1 MKKEQVQMAVK
12 VLLVFGGA
20 YLAFKAFTP
29 KPRRSNKIGETQM
42 IELPNEERA
51 YVQPPPQMSDM
62 DAQANPQ
69 ASAAYLAL
77 NVYIDAMNSG
87 ASNEEL
93 SKVNKELSNDMGL
106 KVYRRRTDNKLAVQD
121 LNDNDI
127 IEYDTEEAARMGM
140 CCVAA

>member
-1 MKKEQVQMAVK
+1 
-12 VLLVFGGA
+12 
-20 YLAFKAFTP
+20 
-29 KPRRSNKIGETQM
+29 M